1 MPVYGQCHHLVKHS
15 VHRKSRLWSTVL
27 WLYPGLYE
35 IKFIID
41 GQWRIDPQSETVT
54 RGTIDNN
61 ILRVNCPERDKEAKD
76 NQLGNKPVP
85 SNGDDEI
92 PLLVRDEEG
101 TLMEKDHADLS

>member
-1 MPVYGQCHHLVKHS
+1 M
-15 VHRKSRLWSTVL
+15 
-27 WLYPGLYE
+27 
-35 IKFIID
+35 
-41 GQWRIDPQSETVT
+41 
-54 RGTIDNN
+54 
-61 ILRVNCPERDKEAKD
+61 NCPERVKEAKD